1 MIIKKNLVLIGMM
14 GSGKST
20 IGSIIAKRLKFEFI
34 DIDMKIEK
42 MEKRTIKKIFQENG
56 EKYFRDLEEIVTL
69 KQLKLNSKVISLG
82 GGGFLNSLIRK
93 EILKQSL
100 SFWLNWNS
108 HTLIKRIINKEN
120 RPLVINL
127 SRNDLLKMIKSRSH
141 TYKNAHYKID
151 CDNLE
156 KNEVANK
163 IIEIYENK

>member
-93 EILKQSL
+93 EI
-100 SFWLNWNS
+100 FW
-108 HTLIKRIINKEN
+108 IIF
-120 RPLVINL
+120 LYFL
-127 SRNDLLKMIKSRSH
+127 RNYVR
-141 TYKNAHYKID
+141 
-151 CDNLE
+151 
-156 KNEVANK
+156 
-163 IIEIYENK
+163 